1 VRHHSAA
8 LKKIIR
14 KKSKM
19 STLDSTWVM
28 DWGWSLPLILLN
40 VLTHV
45 FGLAIINDLVVG
57 RLKDRSG
64 RRTFMFKF
72 TGITG
77 IAVLL
82 MIVLHWLEA
91 VTWAIAY
98 RMLDAL
104 PDIKTAMLFSLGA
117 MTGFGASNLSLPPH
131 WQMMGILQSL
141 AGLLLFGLTTA
152 FMFAMI
158 QSVWPA
164 QSGHNPSNKV

>member
-1 VRHHSAA
+1 MNP
-8 LKKIIR
+8 LE
-14 KKSKM
+14 
-19 STLDSTWVM
+19 STWAM

-45 FGLAIINDLVVG
+45 CGLAMINDVVVG
-57 RLKDRSG
+57 RLQDRSD
-64 RRTFMFKF
+64 RRTFLLKF

-77 IAVLL
+77 IAVVL

-91 VTWAIAY
+91 VTWAMAY
-98 RMLDAL
+98 RMLEAL

-117 MTGFGASNLSLPPH
+117 MTGFGASNVSLPPQWH
-131 WQMMGILQSL
+131 MMGVLQSL

-158 QSVWPA
+158 QAVWPA
-164 QSGHNPSNKV
+164 QSGHDPRKKG

>member
-1 VRHHSAA
+1 
-8 LKKIIR
+8 
-14 KKSKM
+14 
-19 STLDSTWVM
+19 M